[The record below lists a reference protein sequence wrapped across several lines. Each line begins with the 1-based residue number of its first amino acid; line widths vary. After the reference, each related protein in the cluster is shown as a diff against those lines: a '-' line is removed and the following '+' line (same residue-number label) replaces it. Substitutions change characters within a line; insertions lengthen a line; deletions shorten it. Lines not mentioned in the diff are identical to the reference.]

1 MKITYKQIDK
11 QTSKQKGFSVVE
23 LMVALLLGLFL
34 VSGVTGMY
42 LSSKQTYRVTDNLS
56 RLQESLRFSL
66 EFMTRD
72 IRMASYMPCR
82 FPPTFTNAVTGN
94 TNWHLDYFNFGLRG
108 YEGNVST
115 FPSEISSDVVAGSD
129 AIAILKGG
137 MFAGTVAF
145 HDDSTNRFTLQDS
158 FPGGEFQ
165 KGEVALVCDP
175 RQAALFQVFDSSD
188 SAGTIDYGSNTGIAP
203 GNTTTSI
210 GVFGEDAQITNYE
223 PVIYYIAPSNFNPNV
238 NALKMRDLKAILIGG
253 NETVTMDE
261 EELLD
266 GVESMQI
273 LYGLDVDNDQVT
285 DRYEAA
291 NDIAVAEW
299 PSVITVRLGLLM
311 STGEEVAAQIDT
323 NTYNVAGTLISDSST
338 PAHAGDQ
345 KLRYVVNTTV
355 GLRNRVAN

>member
-1 MKITYKQIDK
+1 MKNFF
-11 QTSKQKGFSVVE
+11 KQKGFSVVE

-42 LSSKQTYRVTDNLS
+42 LSSKQTYRMTDNLS
-56 RLQESLRFSL
+56 RLQENLRYSL

-72 IRMASYMPCR
+72 VRMASYMPCR
-82 FPPTFTNAVTGN
+82 FPPTFTNAVNGS

-108 YEGNVST
+108 YEGGVST
-115 FPSEISSDVVAGSD
+115 FPTQISGDVIAGSD

-137 MFAGTVAF
+137 MYAGTIES
-145 HDDSTNRFTLQDS
+145 HNNTTGRFTLQDS
-158 FPGGEFQ
+158 FPGPDQEFQ

-175 RQAALFQVFDSSD
+175 RQAALFQVSD
-188 SAGTIDYGSNTGIAP
+188 SNYTNGTIDYGTNTGIAP
-203 GNTTTSI
+203 GNATTSI
-210 GVFGEDAQITNYE
+210 GVFGEDAQITSFE
-223 PVIYYIAPSNFNPNV
+223 PVIYYVAPSTSDPNT
-238 NALKMRDLKAILIGG
+238 NALKVRSLEAVLTGG
-253 NETVTMDE
+253 VETVTMSE

-266 GVESMQI
+266 GVETMQI
-273 LYGLDVDNDQVT
+273 MYGLDVDNDQIA

-311 STGEEVAAQIDT
+311 STGEEVAAQVDT
-323 NTYNVAGTLISDSST
+323 NSYNVAGTLISDSST

-345 KLRYVVNTTV
+345 RLRYVVNTTV
-355 GLRNRVAN
+355 NLRNRVAN